1 MDIRRSK
8 SGFGCALRRSRI
20 VHQEHGAATIEM
32 AVSMTALLMVI
43 VGMMKMCLAVYS
55 YHYTSEAAREG
66 VRYAIVRGYGASTAH
81 TACSGFET
89 SCVASTDNIS
99 SYIKALGYPA
109 LTPANMTIST
119 TYAGFPT
126 GVTCTPSAAC
136 NNQGNMV
143 TITVQYAFPL
153 SIPFRTSKT
162 LNMTSTASAIISQ

>member
-1 MDIRRSK
+1 
-8 SGFGCALRRSRI
+8 
-20 VHQEHGAATIEM
+20 
-32 AVSMTALLMVI
+32 
-43 VGMMKMCLAVYS
+43 
-55 YHYTSEAAREG
+55 
-66 VRYAIVRGYGASTAH
+66 
-81 TACSGFET
+81 
-89 SCVASTDNIS
+89 VASTDNIS